1 MVTSFTRFIVALSFL
16 RSGLGL
22 QSAPANLVLISL
34 SLFMTFFVIAPTFD
48 RAWQN
53 GLKPLMDNQISQPD
67 ALAAVVEPFREF
79 MLGQVREKD
88 MALFEGLSK
97 GRFEVTDR
105 SKADLR
111 LLIPAFMISELR
123 RGFEIGFLIVL
134 PFLVIDMIVA
144 TLTMSMG
151 MMMLPPSVISLPVKI
166 LFFVLIDGWNLLD
179 RKSGAFGELTRAPR
193 AQSGASLAQGRAP
206 QMARIRR
213 GRFMSIL
220 NTSVSGM
227 QGNSNWL
234 STISQNVANA
244 NTTGYKNVETD
255 FSSLV
260 DQIANGEADFGG
272 VSTIRSLS
280 TRSRGVSSPPRPRP
294 TSPFRAPGFL
304 SCPTPAAR
312 HI

>member
-1 MVTSFTRFIVALSFL
+1 MRRAICVGIALLAASYPAAAQSVDLNSLIPAGGATASGRIIELVAILTVLSVAPGLLIMVTSFTRFIVALSFL

-34 SLFMTFFVIAPTFD
+34 ALFMTFFVMAPTFD

-53 GLKPLMDNQISQPD
+53 GLKPLMDNQISQQD
-67 ALAAVVEPFREF
+67 ALAAVSEPFREF
-79 MLGQVREKD
+79 MLSQVREKD

-166 LFFVLIDGWNLLD
+166 MFFVLIDGWNLLI
-179 RKSGAFGELTRAPR
+179 G
-193 AQSGASLAQGRAP
+193 
-206 QMARIRR
+206 
-213 GRFMSIL
+213 
-220 NTSVSGM
+220 
-227 QGNSNWL
+227 
-234 STISQNVANA
+234 
-244 NTTGYKNVETD
+244 
-255 FSSLV
+255 SLV
-260 DQIANGEADFGG
+260 
-272 VSTIRSLS
+272 RSAS
-280 TRSRGVSSPPRPRP
+280 
-294 TSPFRAPGFL
+294 
-304 SCPTPAAR
+304 
-312 HI
+312 